1 MAEITSY
8 DSLLSAVRLAMG
20 RTPHTGSMALAT
32 ADINRRLRVRQMITE
47 VTQATLTLPADF
59 LEAETVKV
67 ADVLYVPS
75 HEGAQARGDGG
86 TFSVNGGSLLLNPA
100 DSAPDLY
107 LRYYAKLDELES
119 DTTND
124 VLTAYPDVYMFGWM
138 FSHARLARDE
148 SGVSAWGSA
157 FSDALQSANTANV
170 AALQSGEAMA
180 AMPRASA

>member
-1 MAEITSY
+1 
-8 DSLLSAVRLAMG
+8 
-20 RTPHTGSMALAT
+20 
-32 ADINRRLRVRQMITE
+32 MITE

-67 ADVLYVPS
+67 AGTLYVPS

-100 DSAPDLY
+100 DAAPDLF

-124 VLTAYPDVYMFGWM
+124 VLTNYPDVYMFGWM

-148 SGVSAWGSA
+148 GGVAAWGPA
-157 FSDALQSANTANV
+157 FAGAIDSANTANV
-170 AALQSGEAMA
+170 AALQSGEAMTV
-180 AMPRASA
+180 MPRASA